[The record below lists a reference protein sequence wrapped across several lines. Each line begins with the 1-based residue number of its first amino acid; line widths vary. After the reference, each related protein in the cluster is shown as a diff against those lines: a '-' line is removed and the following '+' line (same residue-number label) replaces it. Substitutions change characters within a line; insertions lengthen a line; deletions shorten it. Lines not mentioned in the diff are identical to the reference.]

1 MQNQVSWHYVR
12 SATGKSKSHFHAY
25 QGTLRAAQSV
35 RSSSCCSS
43 LFSWFLHVQPDNK
56 LKCRSV
62 LSTWAPSH
70 LPLLLWGALRRGR
83 GWCSMGQCVNKMH
96 SVVRGCKQVFL
107 SFFGSS
113 LFFSSSSTS
122 SSRCCHCSC
131 RRFVW
136 NVADKPLESVCA
148 VCVVCCLPADVF
160 HKKSKWQVFP
170 AAARCFTHFTQLPKL
185 CRLEMSEEKLKGEK
199 RRKRL
204 KCKWGKQIVG
214 QPRLAQTDWLP
225 GPTGLGSSWCR
236 LTGCFCFI
244 VSKTGLLCPAL

>member
-113 LFFSSSSTS
+113 LFLLLLPLLLLDAVTA
-122 SSRCCHCSC
+122 
-131 RRFVW
+131 
-136 NVADKPLESVCA
+136 VADALFEMLLTNHLKVC
-148 VCVVCCLPADVF
+148 VRCVLCVVCPLTYFIRKASDKFSPPLPAAL
-160 HKKSKWQVFP
+160 HTLHSCRNYAASKWV
-170 AAARCFTHFTQLPKL
+170 
-185 CRLEMSEEKLKGEK
+185 
-199 RRKRL
+199 RKN
-204 KCKWGKQIVG
+204 
-214 QPRLAQTDWLP
+214 
-225 GPTGLGSSWCR
+225 
-236 LTGCFCFI
+236 
-244 VSKTGLLCPAL
+244 